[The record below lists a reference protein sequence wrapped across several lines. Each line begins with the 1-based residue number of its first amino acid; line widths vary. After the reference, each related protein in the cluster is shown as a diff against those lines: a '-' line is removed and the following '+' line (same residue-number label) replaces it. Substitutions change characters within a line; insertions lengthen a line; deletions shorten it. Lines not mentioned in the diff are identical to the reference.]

1 VRLQILQFRL
11 QFPKLD
17 VNQNGVFYMDIHFY
31 PFSRILKE
39 GGGGRYNI
47 NRVRHW
53 QWKKWVT
60 IYDQHPTSDNWQQQ
74 PGTKNNH
81 WQQHLTI
88 NNRHSKPTSVKT
100 TKNKQLLLTDTPN
113 NQNRHLTTNSQWP
126 TGRKYRKTRFE
137 TLEAENYKPT
147 LQHYNHLQT
156 WTQQRQADF
165 TILFYRLIIIIDSSR
180 WTNSLSNK

>member
-1 VRLQILQFRL
+1 
-11 QFPKLD
+11 
-17 VNQNGVFYMDIHFY
+17 MDFHFY
-31 PFSRILKE
+31 PFIAVFCRRAVR
-39 GGGGRYNI
+39 GGM

-60 IYDQHPTSDNWQQQ
+60 IYNQHPTSDNWQQQ
-74 PGTKNNH
+74 QATKSNH
-81 WQQHLTI
+81 RQQHSTI
-88 NNRHSKPTSVKT
+88 NRHSKPTSDKT
-100 TKNKQLLLTDTPN
+100 TNNKQLLLTDTPN

-137 TLEAENYKPT
+137 TTTPSYFIGHNLEAENYKPT

-165 TILFYRLIIIIDSSR
+165 TILFYRLIVIIDSSNNDRQCR
-180 WTNSLSNK
+180 WTNSLSNT